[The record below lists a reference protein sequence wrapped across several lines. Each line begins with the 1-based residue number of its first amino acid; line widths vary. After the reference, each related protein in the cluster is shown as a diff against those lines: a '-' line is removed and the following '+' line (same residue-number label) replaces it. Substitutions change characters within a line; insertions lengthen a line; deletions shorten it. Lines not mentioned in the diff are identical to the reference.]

1 VRQPTRAPSLGVQA
15 PYTSRR
21 VNGAHCAG
29 VLGALREERG
39 PDVFAVLPTGGGK
52 SLCFTLPALT
62 EGGLTIIVCPL
73 LSLMSSFLSMINR
86 CSEVRSW

>member
-1 VRQPTRAPSLGVQA
+1 MRQPTSAPSLGVQA
-15 PYTSRR
+15 LYTSRQ
-21 VNGAHCAG
+21 VNSAHCAG
-29 VLGALREERG
+29 VLGALREEMH